1 MEVLNDW
8 KILGYD
14 VLVVDDG
21 SESDLREI
29 CEKFGVYYIKLGK
42 NYGKGYALKEG
53 FKWGMLRGY
62 KLFATVDG
70 DGQHKAEHFKK
81 FLDAIKSFDIVIG
94 SRRGEIS
101 RMDLPRKLSN
111 RITSSFIS
119 IMTGKRVED
128 SQCGYR
134 LIKREVLE
142 RIKLKRNKYDLES
155 ELLVKGIWMGF
166 KVGFVPISVVKSK
179 KSYINPIRDI
189 FLAMS
194 LALELILLKS

>member
-1 MEVLNDW
+1 M
-8 KILGYD
+8 GYD
-14 VLVVDDG
+14 ILVVDDG
-21 SESDLREI
+21 SESDVREV
-29 CEKFGVYYIKLGK
+29 CERFGVYYIKLEK

-62 KLFATVDG
+62 NLFATVDG
-70 DGQHKAEHFKK
+70 DRQHKAENFQK
-81 FLDAIKSFDIVIG
+81 FLEAIKSFDIVIG

-119 IMTGKRVED
+119 IMTGKRIED

-142 RIKLKRNKYDLES
+142 KVELKRNRYDLES

-179 KSYINPIRDI
+179 KSYIKPLRDI
-189 FLAMS
+189 FLAIS
-194 LALELILLKS
+194 LALELIFLKS